1 VYRSTKDIVNSAY
14 TPKIDGYVQCIAR
27 SQAEAGIPFIR
38 LVINNMTV
46 FEGTAPSGNYN
57 YIWSPLFLVKKNDI
71 IKYTITT
78 ESSDGIKELRMYK
91 H

>member
-1 VYRSTKDIVNSAY
+1 
-14 TPKIDGYVQCIAR
+14 
-27 SQAEAGIPFIR
+27 
-38 LVINNMTV
+38 MTV